1 MDENEEDFINNET
14 NNSILTD
21 KDKNK
26 YNVNI
31 VYTYD
36 LSDNSFKP
44 ENQNENELKQ
54 LNDEQNNY
62 IVKQI
67 IKINTSL
74 KTLTTYIPFCFLSFR
89 LSIYLFFIVAVI
101 IFGYLSIMFC
111 ALCLFN
117 PIILI
122 MIIWFMFINGVAV
135 FKFVHNQ
142 FKEKIKL
149 KKLQLIFE
157 YENIHKAKNL
167 KIVWS
172 YGRDGTWIEVKAM
185 NKNKEI

>member
-14 NNSILTD
+14 NNSMLTD

-44 ENQNENELKQ
+44 ENQNENELKE

-62 IVKQI
+62 IGKQI

-89 LSIYLFFIVAVI
+89 LSIYLFCIVVFI
-101 IFGYLSIMFC
+101 IFGYLSIIFC